1 MQSSANQCVASP
13 SPSDHSG
20 QGLMTLAVIQ
30 SEARELFLDGEEEG
44 NALLLDC
51 GEQHGAW
58 NYCRRLA
65 TNEGSQRTK
74 PTH

>member
-1 MQSSANQCVASP
+1 
-13 SPSDHSG
+13 
-20 QGLMTLAVIQ
+20 MTLAVIQ